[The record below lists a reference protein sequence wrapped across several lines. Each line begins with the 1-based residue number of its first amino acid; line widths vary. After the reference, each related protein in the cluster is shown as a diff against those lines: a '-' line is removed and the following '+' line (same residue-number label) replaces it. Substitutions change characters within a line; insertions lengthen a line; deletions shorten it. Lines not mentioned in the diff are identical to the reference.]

1 VKTFKF
7 TYEDIEY
14 EYQSGSWPQ
23 SSVIKA
29 KHRFDDDITWVPV
42 LYQFAKFLESTGY
55 AGVVEKVKVE
65 DKYGF
70 HADSGFETYGYKEEE
85 NDIKVGLDDAEDDDE
100 DHYKGIN

>member
-1 VKTFKF
+1 MKTFKF

-14 EYQSGSWPQ
+14 EYRSGSWPQ

-42 LYQFAKFLESTGY
+42 LYQFAKLLESTGY

-85 NDIKVGLDDAEDDDE
+85 NDIKVGLDDSEDDDE

>member
-29 KHRFDDDITWVPV
+29 KHKFDDDITWVPV
-42 LYQFAKFLESTGY
+42 LYQFGK
-55 AGVVEKVKVE
+55 
-65 DKYGF
+65 
-70 HADSGFETYGYKEEE
+70 KEEE
-85 NDIKVGLDDAEDDDE
+85 DDEIKVGLDEADDDE

>member
-1 VKTFKF
+1 M
-7 TYEDIEY
+7 
-14 EYQSGSWPQ
+14 
-23 SSVIKA
+23 
-29 KHRFDDDITWVPV
+29 